1 MHTNRIVGAV
11 LATWLMVTNPPPRD
25 ERGGSSGTIE
35 TLLLIA
41 LAIAVVL
48 AAGIGIKAY
57 VASHLPN

>member
-11 LATWLMVTNPPPRD
+11 LAAWLMVTNLPQRD

-41 LAIAVVL
+41 LAIAVVAL
-48 AAGIGIKAY
+48 AAVGIRSY
-57 VASHLPN
+57 VSSHLPI